1 MEKISIKTIDDYIA
15 SCPVEVQLLLEN
27 VRQTIRDAAP
37 MAEETINYQI
47 PTFKWYGNLV
57 HFGAFKN
64 HIGFYPGASG
74 IANFEN
80 ELSAFPKSKGSVKF
94 SFDNI
99 PYHLITKIVNFRLAE
114 NELIWNNKPEK
125 KAKTKK

>member
-57 HFGAFKN
+57 HFGAFKK
-64 HIGFYPGASG
+64 HIGFYPGPSG
-74 IANFEN
+74 IVNFES
-80 ELSAFPKSKGSVKF
+80 ELSDFPKSKGAVKF
-94 SFDNI
+94 PFDNI
-99 PYHLITKIVNFRLAE
+99 PYDLITKIVIFRAAE
-114 NELIWNNKPEK
+114 NELISSKKTEK
-125 KAKTKK
+125 LRTKK

>member
-57 HFGAFKN
+57 HFGPFKN
-64 HIGFYPGASG
+64 HIGFYPGPSG
-74 IANFEN
+74 IVNFES
-80 ELSAFPKSKGSVKF
+80 ELSDFPKSKGAVKF
-94 SFDNI
+94 PFDNI
-99 PYHLITKIVNFRLAE
+99 PYDLITKIVIFRAAE
-114 NELIWNNKPEK
+114 NELISSKKTEK
-125 KAKTKK
+125 LRTKK